1 MEGSQHN
8 GNVTVTRAKNDILH
22 PQTHPPTVTK
32 LGMRQHVDTVM
43 PMVFYIH
50 SYMHVTFTLTHK
62 HRHKDNR
69 KIEEDH
75 TFNYPIQIVSL
86 GDKRQDM

>member
-1 MEGSQHN
+1 MTPTPLSLSN
-8 GNVTVTRAKNDILH
+8 GFCDKVGGVAARGH
-22 PQTHPPTVTK
+22 
-32 LGMRQHVDTVM
+32 TVM
-43 PMVFYIH
+43 LTVCIYILYAH
-50 SYMHVTFTLTHK
+50 FFLYAHTHK

-86 GDKRQDM
+86 GDKRQDI